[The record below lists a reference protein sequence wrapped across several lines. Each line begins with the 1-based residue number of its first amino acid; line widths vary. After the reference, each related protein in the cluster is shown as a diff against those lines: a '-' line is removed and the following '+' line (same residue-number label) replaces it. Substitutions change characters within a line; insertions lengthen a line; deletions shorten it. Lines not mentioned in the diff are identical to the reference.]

1 MSRATSKKTTPA
13 RKKRT
18 QAVAKSY
25 QRTPQE
31 QAAVDAMYARKEAK
45 HPAPWVKV
53 SNEGSAPF
61 ISMDHKDQETGGL
74 LLMGAVGT
82 TSGAFL
88 TGLLSQLGNAAAKG
102 QQVSEDE
109 LNFMLSVIKDIEPE
123 DQIEAML
130 AAQMATVHMATMK
143 FACRLNQVDTI
154 DQQDSAERAF
164 NKLARTFTTQVEAL
178 KRYRTGGEQRMVV
191 EHVTVNEGGQA
202 IVGSV
207 SHGGVGVQKKT
218 RPTP

>member
-53 SNEGSAPF
+53 SNEAPESF
-61 ISMDHKDQETGGL
+61 VSLDHKDPKTGGC

-82 TSGAFL
+82 TSCSFL
-88 TGLLSQLGNAAAKG
+88 NGLLNQLSHVAAKG
-102 QQVSEDE
+102 QQVSEGD
-109 LNFMLSVIKDIEPE
+109 LNFMLSVIRDIEPA
-123 DQIEAML
+123 DQLEAML
-130 AAQMATVHMATMK
+130 AAQMAAVHMATMK

-218 RPTP
+218 RATP